1 MTSDECLEHRVGMT
15 TVVAV
20 TTKDKPHF
28 MVPFPRNE
36 DFIGE
41 SYIASWFKAYRKE
54 RIAAGKSEYT
64 GHLRL
69 ALCGLGGIGYVYILR
84 NQKLC

>member
-1 MTSDECLEHRVGMT
+1 MTLDECLEHRVGMT

-20 TTKDKPHF
+20 PTKDKPHF

-54 RIAAGKSEYT
+54 RIAAGKSEHT
-64 GHLRL
+64 GHL
-69 ALCGLGGIGYVYILR
+69 ALHCVASGG
-84 NQKLC
+84 

>member
-1 MTSDECLEHRVGMT
+1 MTSDGT

-28 MVPFPRNE
+28 MVPFPKNE
-36 DFIGE
+36 KFIGK
-41 SYIASWFKAYRKE
+41 SHISFWFQDYRQQRIAS
-54 RIAAGKSEYT
+54 GQSEHT

-69 ALCGLGGIGYVYILR
+69 ALCGLGGIGYVYVLR
-84 NQKLC
+84 NQVLC